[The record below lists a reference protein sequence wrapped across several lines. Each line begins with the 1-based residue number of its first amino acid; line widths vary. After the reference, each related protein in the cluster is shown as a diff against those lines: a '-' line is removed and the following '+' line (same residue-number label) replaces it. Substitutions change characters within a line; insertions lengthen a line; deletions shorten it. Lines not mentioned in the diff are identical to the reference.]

1 MSAEHTAAVSA
12 ERTVAV
18 TAGRTAAPNALA
30 GENALA
36 GDDRDGRGRVCP
48 GGPGEARRP

>member
-1 MSAEHTAAVSA
+1 MSAERTAAVSA

-30 GENALA
+30 V
-36 GDDRDGRGRVCP
+36 DDRDGRGRVRL